1 MKTKLQSK
9 PVNSNRYTVQYH
21 EQRSPEHHKM
31 TCITQGKPMKYSST
45 LSFKNNHVTTS
56 STISWT
62 RIAHL
67 QDFLVNLLPRVQAI
81 DCCFYFPTHLFLH
94 LLYLGKLS
102 MKQNHE
108 RFAKTCDSDKKN
120 YICQSGTAQEDCW
133 VNCPTKVGNLK
144 ASTVCWRESTKR
156 VQVAG
161 NQAAVDRV
169 QRVAV
174 EDLMLSQE
182 DKPKKCRSAR
192 EISYETAIL
201 CSSVHRIIHQLEC
214 FKRLVLSCCLKPIA
228 SPASLADKQPYRL

>member
-21 EQRSPEHHKM
+21 EQHSPEHHEM

-108 RFAKTCDSDKKN
+108 RFAKTCDSDKKT
-120 YICQSGTAQEDCW
+120 ISVKAVRRRKTVEWIARQRSETWKHQQSAEENPQNGYKWPAT
-133 VNCPTKVGNLK
+133 
-144 ASTVCWRESTKR
+144 R
-156 VQVAG
+156 
-161 NQAAVDRV
+161 
-169 QRVAV
+169 QR
-174 EDLMLSQE
+174 
-182 DKPKKCRSAR
+182 
-192 EISYETAIL
+192 
-201 CSSVHRIIHQLEC
+201 
-214 FKRLVLSCCLKPIA
+214 
-228 SPASLADKQPYRL
+228 